1 MNPVASPD
9 GSSWKVLVADRSE
22 EDARGLERIL
32 SPCGCEVTVTAG
44 ASPALELLKR
54 ARFDVL
60 LTGRLLGKED
70 GLDLIRRVRREV
82 FPVPLLVLRTALS
95 SERARAEVLASEAD
109 DFLLEPLHPQAVLA
123 TMENAL
129 LRLRQPAPA
138 LPPRPPGR
146 PRGRTR
152 GLPPF
157 AAVALA
163 ASTGG
168 PEALSTL
175 LRVLPADCRA
185 AFLVVQHGPPWML
198 ETFAERLRREGPFP
212 VELASEGVALAP
224 GRVYLAPGGRHLCV
238 EGRPPRLALRDEPPE
253 NFLRPAADPLFRTAA
268 DAFGPRCLAV
278 VLTGMGRD
286 GALGAARVLA
296 AGGGVLA
303 QDPESAVAP
312 SMPQTLVAAGIP
324 DAVLPLEEM
333 APAIAEAVS
342 RRLAAES

>member
-1 MNPVASPD
+1 MSPVRNPD
-9 GSSWKVLVADRSE
+9 GSPWKVLLADRSE
-22 EDARGLERIL
+22 EDARVLERIL
-32 SPCGCEVTVTAG
+32 TPCGCEVSVTTGVEAALG
-44 ASPALELLKR
+44 ALKG

-60 LTGRLLGKED
+60 LTGRLLGAED
-70 GLDLIRRVRREV
+70 GVDLIRRVRREV

-95 SERARAEVLASEAD
+95 SDRARAEVLASEAD
-109 DFLLEPLHPQAVLA
+109 DFLLEPISPQAVLA

-129 LRLRQPAPA
+129 QRLRQPAPS
-138 LPPRPPGR
+138 LPPRPAAGR
-146 PRGRTR
+146 RHRTR

-168 PEALSTL
+168 PESLS
-175 LRVLPADCRA
+175 RVIRALPADCRA
-185 AFLVVQHGPPWML
+185 AFLVVQHGPSWML
-198 ETFAERLRREGPFP
+198 EAFAERLRREGPFP
-212 VELASEGVALAP
+212 VELARDGALLAE

-238 EGRPPRLALRDEPPE
+238 EGGPPRLALREDPPE
-253 NFLRPAADPLFRTAA
+253 NFRRPAADPLFRTAA
-268 DAFGPRCLAV
+268 DVFGPRCLAV

-303 QDPESAVAP
+303 QDPERSVAP

-324 DAVLPLEEM
+324 DAVLALEAM
-333 APAIAEAVS
+333 AEAIAEAVS
-342 RRLAAES
+342 RRLESRE